1 MKATQE
7 TYTEKEKQFK
17 EESQKKLEERLKV
30 YDQRIIEITKNQ
42 SPTKIITQ
50 EQQQQSNETETSVAA
65 GGSTSATK
73 GESKKEEKDCGQGDE
88 AVDNMEEQYGE
99 DDLINEIYNMN

>member
-30 YDQRIIEITKNQ
+30 YDQRILEITKNQ
-42 SPTKIITQ
+42 SPTKIIT
-50 EQQQQSNETETSVAA
+50 
-65 GGSTSATK
+65 
-73 GESKKEEKDCGQGDE
+73 
-88 AVDNMEEQYGE
+88 
-99 DDLINEIYNMN
+99 